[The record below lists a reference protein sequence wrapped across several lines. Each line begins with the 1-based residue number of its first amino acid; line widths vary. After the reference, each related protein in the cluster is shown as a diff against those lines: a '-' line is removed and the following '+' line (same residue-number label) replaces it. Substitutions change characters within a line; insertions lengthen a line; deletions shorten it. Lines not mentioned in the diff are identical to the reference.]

1 MAVRKLYEEKILEII
16 KDIPEH
22 ELAQVLHL
30 IKMRSTEPADTFE
43 FGDLYGNVQ
52 TSSDEFTG
60 KYQEIY

>member
-16 KDIPEH
+16 KDVPEH

-30 IKMRSTEPADTFE
+30 IKTRSIESANTFE
-43 FGDLYGNVQ
+43 FGDLYGEVQ
-52 TSSDEFTG
+52 TSSDEFAG